1 LNATAIEIWTDVNGM
16 LTADPRIVKKAFSLP
31 LLSYTEAMEL
41 SYFGA
46 KVIYPPT
53 MVPAFMKKIPIVIR
67 NTFQPKFPGTVI
79 QFESGKSAY
88 PIKGISS
95 ISEVSVIN
103 LTGSGMVGK
112 SGFSGRLFTLLAREQ
127 INVIL
132 ITQSSS
138 EHSITFAV
146 NPNDSQKAV
155 ELIQNE
161 FELELLAN
169 KLSMPVVE
177 GDLSIL
183 AIVGENMKR
192 TPGMSGKLFHAL
204 GRNGINVRAIA
215 QGSSEFNISVIINK
229 EDLSKALNAVHD
241 AFFAELKKTL
251 HVFNIGT
258 GNIGSTLFSQL
269 NKQHDF
275 LEEQNDI
282 EIKVV
287 GISNSRRMYFN
298 EDGID
303 LNSWKEELENDGE
316 VADLATFISKMQE
329 MNLPNCVFIDN
340 TASKLPSTYY
350 ENIFQSNISIVTC
363 NKIANSGDYSQYR
376 LLHETA
382 RKHGVDFFYETNV
395 GAGLPIVRVLKD
407 LMMSGDR
414 LLKIEAILSGTIS
427 YIFNNFKGDAS
438 FYDVVKK
445 AQELGFT
452 EPDPR
457 DDLGGIDF
465 MRKMLILG
473 RDAGY
478 PIESSDVEL
487 GNILPESC
495 LQANSV
501 DEFYAELL
509 KADDYFNN
517 LKREAEEQG
526 KVIRYIGSLENGKV
540 SISLQMVDES
550 HPFYALSGSDNII
563 SFTTE
568 RYKERPLVVKGPGA
582 GAEVTAAG
590 VFADLVNVG
599 A

>member
-1 LNATAIEIWTDVNGM
+1 
-16 LTADPRIVKKAFSLP
+16 
-31 LLSYTEAMEL
+31 
-41 SYFGA
+41 
-46 KVIYPPT
+46 
-53 MVPAFMKKIPIVIR
+53 
-67 NTFQPKFPGTVI
+67 
-79 QFESGKSAY
+79 
-88 PIKGISS
+88 
-95 ISEVSVIN
+95 
-103 LTGSGMVGK
+103 
-112 SGFSGRLFTLLAREQ
+112 
-127 INVIL
+127 
-132 ITQSSS
+132 
-138 EHSITFAV
+138 
-146 NPNDSQKAV
+146 
-155 ELIQNE
+155 
-161 FELELLAN
+161 
-169 KLSMPVVE
+169 
-177 GDLSIL
+177 
-183 AIVGENMKR
+183 
-192 TPGMSGKLFHAL
+192 
-204 GRNGINVRAIA
+204 
-215 QGSSEFNISVIINK
+215 
-229 EDLSKALNAVHD
+229 
-241 AFFAELKKTL
+241 
-251 HVFNIGT
+251 
-258 GNIGSTLFSQL
+258 
-269 NKQHDF
+269 
-275 LEEQNDI
+275 
-282 EIKVV
+282 
-287 GISNSRRMYFN
+287 
-298 EDGID
+298 
-303 LNSWKEELENDGE
+303 
-316 VADLATFISKMQE
+316 
-329 MNLPNCVFIDN
+329 
-340 TASKLPSTYY
+340 
-350 ENIFQSNISIVTC
+350 
-363 NKIANSGDYSQYR
+363 
-376 LLHETA
+376 
-382 RKHGVDFFYETNV
+382 
-395 GAGLPIVRVLKD
+395 
-407 LMMSGDR
+407 
-414 LLKIEAILSGTIS
+414 LKIEAILSGTIS

>member
-1 LNATAIEIWTDVNGM
+1 
-16 LTADPRIVKKAFSLP
+16 
-31 LLSYTEAMEL
+31 
-41 SYFGA
+41 
-46 KVIYPPT
+46 
-53 MVPAFMKKIPIVIR
+53 
-67 NTFQPKFPGTVI
+67 
-79 QFESGKSAY
+79 
-88 PIKGISS
+88 
-95 ISEVSVIN
+95 
-103 LTGSGMVGK
+103 
-112 SGFSGRLFTLLAREQ
+112 
-127 INVIL
+127 
-132 ITQSSS
+132 
-138 EHSITFAV
+138 
-146 NPNDSQKAV
+146 
-155 ELIQNE
+155 
-161 FELELLAN
+161 
-169 KLSMPVVE
+169 
-177 GDLSIL
+177 
-183 AIVGENMKR
+183 
-192 TPGMSGKLFHAL
+192 
-204 GRNGINVRAIA
+204 
-215 QGSSEFNISVIINK
+215 
-229 EDLSKALNAVHD
+229 
-241 AFFAELKKTL
+241 
-251 HVFNIGT
+251 
-258 GNIGSTLFSQL
+258 
-269 NKQHDF
+269 
-275 LEEQNDI
+275 
-282 EIKVV
+282 
-287 GISNSRRMYFN
+287 
-298 EDGID
+298 
-303 LNSWKEELENDGE
+303 
-316 VADLATFISKMQE
+316 
-329 MNLPNCVFIDN
+329 
-340 TASKLPSTYY
+340 
-350 ENIFQSNISIVTC
+350 
-363 NKIANSGDYSQYR
+363 

>member
-1 LNATAIEIWTDVNGM
+1 
-16 LTADPRIVKKAFSLP
+16 
-31 LLSYTEAMEL
+31 
-41 SYFGA
+41 
-46 KVIYPPT
+46 
-53 MVPAFMKKIPIVIR
+53 
-67 NTFQPKFPGTVI
+67 
-79 QFESGKSAY
+79 
-88 PIKGISS
+88 
-95 ISEVSVIN
+95 
-103 LTGSGMVGK
+103 
-112 SGFSGRLFTLLAREQ
+112 
-127 INVIL
+127 
-132 ITQSSS
+132 
-138 EHSITFAV
+138 
-146 NPNDSQKAV
+146 
-155 ELIQNE
+155 
-161 FELELLAN
+161 
-169 KLSMPVVE
+169 
-177 GDLSIL
+177 
-183 AIVGENMKR
+183 
-192 TPGMSGKLFHAL
+192 
-204 GRNGINVRAIA
+204 
-215 QGSSEFNISVIINK
+215 
-229 EDLSKALNAVHD
+229 
-241 AFFAELKKTL
+241 
-251 HVFNIGT
+251 
-258 GNIGSTLFSQL
+258 
-269 NKQHDF
+269 